1 MTVEHS
7 LPNRCFPPEITV
19 VPWEDP
25 IVEGPGHWPGDPY
38 IEYCWLGV
46 LGPSTTFLWARL
58 ARLGAEAPSTVVDV
72 KDLAISLGLGDGLG
86 ASAPLPRSLVR
97 LVQFGCA
104 HGTGWE
110 GLAAAPIGEALLIG
124 SPGPRVPGPGGEQ
137 HKQVTPI
144 QRGPPVPQLA
154 GRAGRQP

>member
-72 KDLAISLGLGDGLG
+72 SDLAISLGLGEGLSS
-86 ASAPLPRSLVR
+86 SAPLPRSLVR

-104 HGTGWE
+104 HGTGRE
-110 GLAAAPIGEALLIG
+110 GLAVRLALPHV
-124 SPGPRVPGPGGEQ
+124 SPR
-137 HKQVTPI
+137 
-144 QRGPPVPQLA
+144 QL
-154 GRAGRQP
+154 GRLSSSARQAHEYLVQGASRTSR